1 MTTGSRTEGIKGIGS
16 EGFIRTVKNL
26 TVTGDLVVHGET
38 RSTVGTGHDV
48 SAFWEV
54 ADSNANYWAYELPS
68 GGAVAVPV
76 MGVGIGLKDVDL
88 GLFDGV
94 TQTTFAVLDADRDSY
109 LILDFSADDS
119 PRIRSN
125 QDITFSGNV
134 VFSDNITVNGT
145 TTTVSSSVVIIDDPL
160 FHLAN
165 DNPADSVDLGIIAEY
180 TDSGK
185 KFAGLF
191 RDASD
196 SDKWKL
202 FATSGNSHEEP
213 STTVN
218 TTSGFTLANLAVNE
232 LDGTLTT
239 ASQTNITGVG
249 TITTGTWEGTTV
261 AVDQG
266 GTGATTLNNLITLT
280 THTTGNYVATITGGT
295 GIDSDAATS
304 GEGTTHTLSVDLAEV
319 GEVAIADGD
328 YIAFMDATD
337 SNATKKEALADVAT
351 LFAGTGLTAASSV
364 IGVDAAQSGI
374 TSLGTLT
381 ALQVDYINANAS
393 TVTITDSSDTGDYFS
408 IATTT
413 HGATTITTVDDD
425 AAAANLTLTIDGN
438 VIVGAHVLPGT
449 DDSYDLGSASAAW
462 QDLFLEGDIT
472 LTDAG
477 SIGTSAG
484 NLTLSAAA
492 GADILIG
499 DDVVL
504 LAVDGGTGSIAI
516 NPAGASGEAVNWAVI
531 TANGAFTSG
540 GASSVLTG
548 LDLRYALTAVAGD
561 TSWQT
566 QAIIRGSITTQN
578 NSETV
583 ADISTL
589 RLLEPTI
596 TKGNDTVTNAAT
608 LIINAAPTEGTNNY
622 ALLVDDG
629 DSRFDG
635 MVYINDTSN
644 GNMTIGLTIN
654 QGANDNEILAL
665 KSSDVAHGITGLT
678 DTDNFM
684 YITKMAAAGGVNVE
698 AFSAASATT
707 ALNLFANGQADDTDR
722 STSATGYGMLDS
734 SKKSGTNRGAPG
746 SDSNLWV
753 IRSNANTRF
762 IFDNEGSG
770 HADVEW
776 VAFDSY
782 NDLALMDAVQTVA
795 QGRMTPERYGDNP
808 LYYHREYL
816 ESTGII
822 GRNSWHEEEGKS
834 RQMVNFTK
842 LAMLHHG
849 AILQIGDVI
858 KSTEERLHALEVE
871 NRELKALIER

>member
-1 MTTGSRTEGIKGIGS
+1 MTTGSRTEGIRGIGT

-54 ADSNANYWAYELPS
+54 ADANANYWAYELPS
-68 GGAVAVPV
+68 GGSVAVPV

-125 QDITFSGNV
+125 QDITVSGNV

-165 DNPADSVDLGIIAEY
+165 DNPANSVDLGIIAEY

-202 FATSGNSHEEP
+202 FATTGNSHEEP

-239 ASQTNITGVG
+239 ASQTNITAVG
-249 TITTGTWEGTTV
+249 TIATGTWEGTTI

-381 ALQVDYINANAS
+381 GLALGGNKSVTPGDGAMVHLDS
-393 TVTITDSSDTGDYFS
+393 GTITDSNTSGSGTAALYTHVRIEAPTLAATNS
-408 IATTT
+408 SVTTT
-413 HGATTITTVDDD
+413 SAATLYINAAATAGTNQTITNNYALWVDAGTTRLDGDLIPGADD
-425 AAAANLTLTIDGN
+425 T
-438 VIVGAHVLPGT
+438 
-449 DDSYDLGSASAAW
+449 YDLGSASAAW

-477 SIGTSAG
+477 KIDTSAG
-484 NLTLSAAA
+484 DLTLDATGNVIIS
-492 GADILIG
+492 GSFGHVGIG
-499 DDVVL
+499 NTSPDLGTGRYLTISGTGNEKCKVVL
-504 LAVDGGTGSIAI
+504 QNADPSNASAIGEFQFYSASTNVGAMNCTLDSGST
-516 NPAGASGEAVNWAVI
+516 NSSRMQFYTGASGTPTLAMTIDSAQI
-531 TANGAFTSG
+531 LHIGDTANANIT
-540 GASSVLTG
+540 TG
-548 LDLRYALTAVAGD
+548 L
-561 TSWQT
+561 S
-566 QAIIRGSITTQN
+566 
-578 NSETV
+578 
-583 ADISTL
+583 
-589 RLLEPTI
+589 
-596 TKGNDTVTNAAT
+596 
-608 LIINAAPTEGTNNY
+608 
-622 ALLVDDG
+622 
-629 DSRFDG
+629 
-635 MVYINDTSN
+635 
-644 GNMTIGLTIN
+644 IN
-654 QGANDNEILAL
+654 QGAADNQILAV
-665 KSSDVAHGITGLT
+665 KSSDVAQAMTGVAEADTYGAIQKAVATEGGLEIIGLSEADRGIQMTAYVDSVNT
-678 DTDNFM
+678 TH
-684 YITKMAAAGGVNVE
+684 TAGGE
-698 AFSAASATT
+698 AAVVIQVSEHDGSNGVGNPSADA
-707 ALNLFANGQADDTDR
+707 NLFAVGIWDGSSLGLKFIVDEDGDIFYDGAAAAYDTYDDAALARAFDLVVSPDKIIRNQWDDFVGYNEATLVDAGILGDTRENRGLINATQLQRLHNGAISQMREDMMSLVR
-722 STSATGYGMLDS
+722 VLSTEQQELLP
-734 SKKSGTNRGAPG
+734 SGT
-746 SDSNLWV
+746 
-753 IRSNANTRF
+753 RSR
-762 IFDNEGSG
+762 
-770 HADVEW
+770 
-776 VAFDSY
+776 
-782 NDLALMDAVQTVA
+782 LAL
-795 QGRMTPERYGDNP
+795 G
-808 LYYHREYL
+808 
-816 ESTGII
+816 
-822 GRNSWHEEEGKS
+822 
-834 RQMVNFTK
+834 
-842 LAMLHHG
+842 G
-849 AILQIGDVI
+849 A
-858 KSTEERLHALEVE
+858 
-871 NRELKALIER
+871 